1 MSLTPDA
8 TLQELAERLRACE
21 RYHINSD
28 YILVPLH
35 VRDDAAAALEQEH
48 YASLEHEHLGCHV
61 AKTGIYAQS
70 ETART
75 PFSPKV
81 ECEIPG
87 GCPTGM
93 CVEAGQCLKEC
104 APSAVAPTGAAETFY
119 KERCL
124 KLELELAE
132 ANRDV
137 VHLHECLRQAAMQED
152 SAPSSGA
159 PIGYAVVMEN
169 GEGPFVGCYRSKDI
183 AEECRGRQPAS
194 HNDVVIPVYASLQSA
209 IRGKTAE
216 EYSDTLNQL
225 SGPGIRKT

>member
-8 TLQELAERLRACE
+8 TRDLSAKLDGLEWDGT
-21 RYHINSD
+21 D
-28 YILVPLH
+28 YILPLPL
-35 VRDDAAAALEQEH
+35 RDEIKALLR
-48 YASLEHEHLGCHV
+48 SFR
-61 AKTGIYAQS
+61 S